1 MKIGD
6 SVDWNVHR
14 SVGAEFIRGDDG
26 RIYIDFGAQFGSN
39 YCDIVAL

>member
-6 SVDWNVHR
+6 SVDWNVYI
-14 SVGAEFIRGDDG
+14 SFGAEFIRGDDG